1 MRTAGSK
8 VTRIAS
14 VCPSPSQTLSYVGAG
29 VSPPVYP
36 TRVATTPSSSLK
48 MSSGFQNHPTPK
60 YATLVVSGA
69 ADDGTHRA
77 VTPTRCEDARR
88 RRAGVTVG
96 TDAASADAI
105 ISARAKVRITFGKPN
120 AESHHSE

>member
-1 MRTAGSK
+1 M
-8 VTRIAS
+8 
-14 VCPSPSQTLSYVGAG
+14 
-29 VSPPVYP
+29 YP

-77 VTPTRCEDARR
+77 VTPTRCEDARAW
-88 RRAGVTVG
+88 RRAGATVG
-96 TDAASADAI
+96 TDWASADAI
-105 ISARAKVRITFGKPN
+105 ISARAKVMRRITLGKPR

>member
-1 MRTAGSK
+1 
-8 VTRIAS
+8 
-14 VCPSPSQTLSYVGAG
+14 
-29 VSPPVYP
+29 VYP

-60 YATLVVSGA
+60 YATLVVLGA

-77 VTPTRCEDARR
+77 VTPTRCEDARAW
-88 RRAGVTVG
+88 RRAGATVG
-96 TDAASADAI
+96 TDWASADAI

>member
-1 MRTAGSK
+1 
-8 VTRIAS
+8 
-14 VCPSPSQTLSYVGAG
+14 
-29 VSPPVYP
+29 
-36 TRVATTPSSSLK
+36 

-60 YATLVVSGA
+60 YATLVVSGVVL
-69 ADDGTHRA
+69 DDGTHRA

-88 RRAGVTVG
+88 RRAGATVG

-105 ISARAKVRITFGKPN
+105 ISARAKVRITFGEPN

>member
-1 MRTAGSK
+1 M
-8 VTRIAS
+8 
-14 VCPSPSQTLSYVGAG
+14 
-29 VSPPVYP
+29 YP

-60 YATLVVSGA
+60 YATLVVLGA

-77 VTPTRCEDARR
+77 VTPTRCEDARAW
-88 RRAGVTVG
+88 RRAGATVG
-96 TDAASADAI
+96 TDWASADAI
-105 ISARAKVRITFGKPN
+105 ISARAKVMRITLYFGKPR

>member
-60 YATLVVSGA
+60 YATLVVSGVVL
-69 ADDGTHRA
+69 DDGTHRA
-77 VTPTRCEDARR
+77 VTPTRCEDARAW
-88 RRAGVTVG
+88 RRAGATVG

-105 ISARAKVRITFGKPN
+105 SARAKVRITPF
-120 AESHHSE
+120 